1 MNTVV
6 GYYDEEKG
14 TRYPQLHIL
23 VMNVSVTLHF
33 DLFFANTNFLALRFC
48 FRCENKK
55 KTPDKME
62 GNEIMGEDS

>member
-23 VMNVSVTLHF
+23 VINVSDVTF
-33 DLFFANTNFLALRFC
+33 CSFFENTNFLALRFC
-48 FRCENKK
+48 FRRENKK

>member
-6 GYYDEEKG
+6 GYYDEENR
-14 TRYPQLHIL
+14 TRYPQLHI
-23 VMNVSVTLHF
+23 VVINDSDVIFCS
-33 DLFFANTNFLALRFC
+33 FFENTNFLALRFC

-55 KTPDKME
+55 KTLDNME

>member
-14 TRYPQLHIL
+14 TRYPQLHI
-23 VMNVSVTLHF
+23 VVINVSDVTF
-33 DLFFANTNFLALRFC
+33 CSFFENTNFLALRFC

-55 KTPDKME
+55 KTLDKME